1 MNKTRFYD
9 NLISDVNDVI
19 SQSEKLEVAHENI
32 EPIKKT
38 LLNGLKRHRDIFEK
52 NAIKAKELSEWNK
65 YTIAFFGETNAG
77 KSTIIES
84 LRILGKEKSKLA
96 EYEEIESLKQDLGK
110 KNQNIENLEK
120 LLGATLKDNE
130 NLVEDLHK
138 KNYECE
144 DLKREITVQT
154 QNQKN
159 ETDNLN
165 KIENRLNST
174 NKEIKDLNNR
184 IHILDNQKQS
194 ILKEIINEE
203 QRIQK
208 KEKSFIFKVWRWSA
222 SVVGKNMMV
231 GKEHLSEL
239 KENEFEI
246 QQSLIELQDKLNSLN
261 VHKEDFTNEIGKAN
275 NQIQKYHCELK
286 KLAQED
292 RALNDKI
299 NHLNVQIKKA
309 NDNIENYKTE
319 LKECCNSI
327 LQIETRL
334 NTLGDGKIIGTGRQ
348 DFTVDVISY
357 ELEYNN
363 QPVILIDV
371 PGIEGDEER
380 YAEMIEN
387 AVSRAHAIFYV
398 NGSNK
403 KPEEKTLEKIKS
415 YLQDQTEVYSISNV
429 RGKADS
435 YEFEDERVLLNKTH
449 KNLNKTVELT
459 KDTLSEILDAR
470 YKGHLNIQGLL
481 AFIATSKY
489 IFPERNDFVRDSV
502 SFYEYFKTS
511 KVMKDFSNI
520 SSMETLII
528 DQQPFFKSKIK
539 AANLQTIIG
548 IASRFTEE
556 LKDFQNTV
564 ISDEKIKQIE
574 REISN
579 YQNEVKTDLLGLENS
594 FRNISSRLGNQ
605 YYNQLQ
611 SFLHHIIDKE
621 FDKALGLFPHKND
634 TIRAIIDRLKLKG
647 KDKESIEKLIRTF
660 SEQLADNIQNT
671 YQESVQSRLGDFFE
685 NLENKKKRVSSRLN
699 VINRTINDKEII
711 GISQIDFES
720 LTKGF
725 DFKDMLK
732 MTFNLATTVGGMAM
746 AGALAGSWFPVIG
759 NIIGG
764 IIGAVIG
771 VIIYGVKSFFGGE
784 SRESKLKREL
794 EPKLV
799 EAKKNILSHFK
810 KANNQ
815 IFQEVKATTSQERK
829 SLDLSL
835 KGLRELQIA
844 LISKINGIELL
855 NKTII
860 REKETI
866 ESTYINSRLN

>member
-1 MNKTRFYD
+1 MTMNKTRFYD
-9 NLISDVNDVI
+9 NLISDVNGII

-38 LLNGLKRHRDIFEK
+38 LLNGLKKHRDIFEK
-52 NAIKAKELSEWNK
+52 NAIRAKELSEWNK
-65 YTIAFFGETNAG
+65 YTIVFFGETNAG

-84 LRILGKEKSKLA
+84 LRILGKEKSKLV
-96 EYEEIESLKQDLGK
+96 EYEEIESHKQELGK
-110 KNQNIENLEK
+110 KHQKFESLEK
-120 LLGATLKDNE
+120 LLGATLKENE
-130 NLVEDLHK
+130 NLVEDLHQ
-138 KNYECE
+138 KNYEYE

-159 ETDNLN
+159 NTDSLN
-165 KIENRLNST
+165 EIENNLNST
-174 NKEIKDLNNR
+174 NEEIKDLENR
-184 IHILDNQKQS
+184 IHLLDNQKQS
-194 ILKEIINEE
+194 ILNEIVIQE

-208 KEKSFIFKVWRWSA
+208 KEKSFIFRIWRWSA
-222 SVVGKNMMV
+222 SVFGKDMMV
-231 GKEHLSEL
+231 GKEYLSEL

-246 QQSLIELQDKLNSLN
+246 QQSLNELQDNLSTLS
-261 VHKEDFTNEIGKAN
+261 VHKEDITNEIRKAN
-275 NQIQKYHCELK
+275 NQIQKYHCQLK

-319 LKECCNSI
+319 LKECHNSI
-327 LQIETRL
+327 LQIESRL

-371 PGIEGDEER
+371 PGIEGDEEK
-380 YAEMIEN
+380 YTEMIEN

-415 YLQDQTEVYSISNV
+415 YLQDQTEVFSISNV

-435 YEFEDERVLLNKTH
+435 YEFEDERILLNKTH
-449 KNLNKTVELT
+449 KSLNKTVELT
-459 KDTLSEILDAR
+459 KDTLSEVLDDR

-489 IFPERNDFVRDSV
+489 IFPERKDFVRDSV
-502 SFYEYFKTS
+502 TFYEHFKTS

-528 DQQPFFKSKIK
+528 NQQPFFKSKIK
-539 AANLQTIIG
+539 VANLQTIIG

-564 ISDEKIKQIE
+564 ISDEKIKQVE
-574 REISN
+574 REINN

-594 FRNISSRLGNQ
+594 FRNISNRLANQ
-605 YYNQLQ
+605 YYNQFQ

-621 FDKALGLFPHKND
+621 FDKALGLLPHKNGI
-634 TIRAIIDRLKLKG
+634 IRAIIVQLKLKG
-647 KDKESIEKLIRTF
+647 NDKESIEKFIKVF
-660 SEQLADNIQNT
+660 SEQLVVNIQIT
-671 YQESVQSRLGDFFE
+671 YQKNVQSRLGDFFE
-685 NLENKKKRVSSRLN
+685 NLENKKKRVSSRLR
-699 VINRTINDKEII
+699 VINKTMIDKEFT
-711 GISQIDFES
+711 GILEVDFGS

-725 DFKDMLK
+725 NYKDILMG
-732 MTFNLATTVGGMAM
+732 TFGLVTTVGGMA
-746 AGALAGSWFPVIG
+746 LTGSLFGPIG
-759 NIIGG
+759 T

-771 VIIYGVKSFFGGE
+771 GIIYAIKLIFGGE
-784 SRESKLKREL
+784 SREAKLKREL

-799 EAKKNILSHFK
+799 EAKKNILSHFE